1 MKMKIRRLF
10 IVLICYQLF
19 MPYAWADNSAKIT
32 EFALPSDVKDLD
44 KSAGAVFY
52 SPTAKGS
59 VLVPVHFWGEVTKSG
74 LHYIPVDS
82 NLVKGLSFAGGPRS
96 TAQLESVKVTR
107 QSGTKVEELR
117 FDLSQGG
124 NSSAYNFN
132 LHSGDTVFVEK
143 DYYYEN
149 RIFYTGL
156 IGVVATLLSSFVIF
170 REVKK

>member
-1 MKMKIRRLF
+1 MKMKIRRILILF
-10 IVLICYQLF
+10 LSYQLLF
-19 MPYAWADNSAKIT
+19 NPLWAETNVKVT

-44 KSAGAVFY
+44 KSAGAVYY

-59 VLVPVHFWGEVTKSG
+59 VLVPVHFWGEVTRSG

-82 NLVKGLSFAGGPRS
+82 NLIKGLSFAGGPRS
-96 TAQLESVKVTR
+96 SAQLESVKVTR
-107 QSGTKVEELR
+107 QNGSNVDELR
-117 FDLSQGG
+117 FNLSEGG
-124 NSSAYNFN
+124 NATAYNFN
-132 LHSGDTVFVEK
+132 LRSGDTVFVEK

-170 REVKK
+170 REVRK

>member
-1 MKMKIRRLF
+1 MKIRRL
-10 IVLICYQLF
+10 LIILSCYQLLCPLAF
-19 MPYAWADNSAKIT
+19 AETGSKAT
-32 EFALPSDVKDLD
+32 EFALPSDVKDLG
-44 KSAGAVFY
+44 KSGGAVFY

-59 VLVPVHFWGEVTKSG
+59 VLVPVHFWGEVSRSG

-82 NLVKGLSFAGGPRS
+82 NLVKGLSFAGGPKS

-107 QSGTKVEELR
+107 QQGTKVEELR

-124 NSSAYNFN
+124 TSSAYNFN
-132 LHSGDTVFVEK
+132 LRSGDTVFVEK

-149 RIFYTGL
+149 RIFYTSL

>member
-1 MKMKIRRLF
+1 MKIRR
-10 IVLICYQLF
+10 IVSLVLCTQFLNLSL
-19 MPYAWADNSAKIT
+19 YAETPAKVT

-44 KSAGAVFY
+44 KSAGAVYY
-52 SPTAKGS
+52 SPTAKGN
-59 VLVPVHFWGEVTKSG
+59 VLVPVHFWGEVSRSG

-82 NLVKGLSFAGGPRS
+82 NLIKGLSFAGGPKTS
-96 TAQLESVKVTR
+96 AQLDSVKVTR
-107 QSGTKVEELR
+107 QNGTTVDELS

-124 NSSAYNFN
+124 TATAYNFN
-132 LHSGDTVFVEK
+132 LRSGDTVFVEK

-149 RIFYTGL
+149 RLFYTGL